1 MADPQL
7 HYIVRLLNRHGAQIA
22 SADAFSDSDV
32 EAVVAALLSGTLDIE
47 HRIEIERLCPSC
59 HKTGAECEDEK
70 NAIAEQNER
79 GCCEFG
85 PDCDGTLCGVRDD

>member
-7 HYIVRLLNRHGAQIA
+7 TYIVRLLNRKGNQLESAPASCAEDVGAI
-22 SADAFSDSDV
+22 V
-32 EAVVAALLSGTLDIE
+32 CALLDGTLDIE